1 MIDIYFEKE
10 YGRLYERAEDGVCET
25 FEYGSDAG
33 KVYHIF
39 IRRRIPVRVDGEL
52 YYDLVTPYGYG
63 GPVILGCHEG
73 HKRDLIDGF
82 ASSFREYCKA
92 NNVVSEFVRF
102 HPIINNAD
110 DFGSL
115 YRVEHIRNT
124 VGTNLKDFG
133 NPFDEEFS
141 KSARQCIRR
150 ALRAGV
156 ECRIVENPEN
166 LDGFKKIYYATMER
180 NVADAYYFF
189 DDDYFAACVKYFKRN
204 MILAEAVHQ
213 ERVIAAALCFVYG
226 RTIHVHLSGTLGD
239 FLALSPAYVLRYG
252 VILWGMENGFHL
264 VHHGGGVTNDEADS
278 LYQFK
283 KRFGKNTEFRF
294 CVGKKVWNAHVYE
307 RLCRV
312 TGVAPSS
319 EGYFPAYRRK
329 VGTNDPATTQS

>member
-1 MIDIYFEKE
+1 M
-10 YGRLYERAEDGVCET
+10 
-25 FEYGSDAG
+25 
-33 KVYHIF
+33 
-39 IRRRIPVRVDGEL
+39 RVDGEL

-115 YRVEHIRNT
+115 YRIEHIRNT

-189 DDDYFAACVKYFKRN
+189 DDDYFAVQNISK
-204 MILAEAVHQ
+204 
-213 ERVIAAALCFVYG
+213 
-226 RTIHVHLSGTLGD
+226 GT
-239 FLALSPAYVLRYG
+239 
-252 VILWGMENGFHL
+252 
-264 VHHGGGVTNDEADS
+264 
-278 LYQFK
+278 
-283 KRFGKNTEFRF
+283 
-294 CVGKKVWNAHVYE
+294 
-307 RLCRV
+307 
-312 TGVAPSS
+312 
-319 EGYFPAYRRK
+319 
-329 VGTNDPATTQS
+329 